1 MQDSQL
7 NAESVSESDDDQT
20 VRTLDIH
27 PTDLTQFQLDL
38 LAVMAEDARKGTAI
52 MARLRPYYGTDINHG
67 RTYPNLDTLIEMGLA
82 DKRAL
87 DQRTNEYSITDEGR
101 YVLRERVQ
109 WLGGVA
115 GLFDGG
121 VADDL

>member
-7 NAESVSESDDDQT
+7 NAESVSESDDEQT
-20 VRTLDIH
+20 VQTPEVH
-27 PTDLTQFQLDL
+27 PTDLTQFQLDV
-38 LAVMAEDARKGTAI
+38 LAVLAEDARKGTAVLG
-52 MARLRPYYGTDINHG
+52 RLGVRYGSINHG
-67 RTYPNLDTLIEMGLA
+67 RLYPNLDTLVEMGLA
-82 DKRAL
+82 DKREV
-87 DQRTNEYSITDEGR
+87 DGRTNEYSITDEGR